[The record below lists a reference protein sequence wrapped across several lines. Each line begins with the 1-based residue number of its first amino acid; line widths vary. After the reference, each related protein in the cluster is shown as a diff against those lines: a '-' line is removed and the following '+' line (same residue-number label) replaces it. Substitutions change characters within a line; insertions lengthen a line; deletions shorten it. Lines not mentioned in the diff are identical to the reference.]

1 MTLRKKYLGNSK
13 DYLLTGQLT
22 IKFMQKILALL
33 PSILVIILSFL
44 LVRQCNQ
51 TEIAEA
57 NTNRIQN
64 NYEAAQDS
72 LKQFKI
78 DSTTTRAEIR
88 GYELKLSELS
98 SDYKELLGKF
108 NIEKNKP
115 PRTLIDIQYVK
126 VDSLVKVPVYISSLD
141 SMNSGKLSFFDST
154 RYDAYNYRYFNGAI
168 PFSIDTTTKP
178 NTIKPSTGSF
188 IFSQGMN
195 LKVDTDHPNITFTSL
210 KGASI
215 LDDSENSSIITQF
228 RKRFSLGLSLGYGLM
243 YNSNT
248 NTFIN
253 GPYFGI
259 GVNYQP
265 KWSQW

>member
-1 MTLRKKYLGNSK
+1 
-13 DYLLTGQLT
+13 
-22 IKFMQKILALL
+22 MQKILALL

-98 SDYKELLGKF
+98 SEYKELLGKF

-195 LKVDTDHPNITFTSL
+195 LKVGLFQDKKNQKVYIKVDTDHPNITFTSL

>member
-1 MTLRKKYLGNSK
+1 
-13 DYLLTGQLT
+13 
-22 IKFMQKILALL
+22 MQKILALL

-51 TEIAEA
+51 TEIAKA

-98 SDYKELLGKF
+98 SEYKELLGKF

-195 LKVDTDHPNITFTSL
+195 LKVGLFQDKKNQRVYIKVDTDHPNITFTSL